1 MALCGVKLSPPGGF
15 PFRAWG
21 RRRVWAVWG
30 VRKGGEASLGAPPW
44 SKHQAGLPLPSSSS
58 SLGAPQPPEPDPWH
72 LHPMGVNSGG
82 SHCPLHF
89 WVLLGHGQG
98 WLPEQDLE
106 GSPCA
111 VLPCP
116 GLGRRPHH
124 LPGTWQ
130 GQEAGIRPLR
140 LLGRTANPL
149 LGYKPWKNWGTQWR
163 GALRASPSLLCF
175 CNCPGPAPVVGQWMK
190 PCCW

>member
-1 MALCGVKLSPPGGF
+1 MGGEKGGRSIPGSAAMEQASGWPSSALLLLLLPPGGT
-15 PFRAWG
+15 PA
-21 RRRVWAVWG
+21 
-30 VRKGGEASLGAPPW
+30 
-44 SKHQAGLPLPSSSS
+44 
-58 SLGAPQPPEPDPWH
+58 PEPDPWH

-89 WVLLGHGQG
+89 WVLLSHGQG

-106 GSPCA
+106 GSLCA

-163 GALRASPSLLCF
+163 GALRASPALLCF